1 MKYIP
6 FLLLLLTLF
15 TACHKEAPPADPRDA
30 SRIEGGVWSSLL
42 PAHPDWRY
50 TFDNGL
56 LRQYVSDF
64 GAVVSDQTYPYALRH
79 DTLIIGGSGG
89 ASARCWVVYFYCDSI
104 VQVQNVTPG
113 AVIAPTLYLKK
124 TF

>member
-6 FLLLLLTLF
+6 FLLLLLTLLA
-15 TACHKEAPPADPRDA
+15 ACHKEAPAADPRDA
-30 SRIEGGVWSSLL
+30 SRIEGGMWSSLL

-50 TFDNGL
+50 TFDDGL

-64 GAVVSDQTYPYALRH
+64 GAVLSDQTYPYALRH